1 MYIRNRGRR
10 RAHRMHDAF
19 LAIDTDVR
27 LGSEIVLVAFLG
39 LMHLRIALLLAV
51 LGRRRGG
58 NDGRVHDGTGG
69 DADALAFQIQVH
81 RIQDLAIQLMLL
93 KKMAEVEN
101 RGLVG
106 RGAAAQIDS
115 GKAPQHGRFVER
127 ILGAGIGEVEP
138 VLQKSTRVNDTIVK
152 RRDFLK
158 LGGLALAQAEAAR
171 TGAAMYPGA
180 AAADGKADYTLHFAP
195 VTGGLD

>member
-1 MYIRNRGRR
+1 
-10 RAHRMHDAF
+10 MHDAF

-27 LGSEIVLVAFLG
+27 LGSEIVLAAFLG

-138 VLQKSTRVNDTIVK
+138 VLQKIDAQHDRQAYRLTAFARLRIVRPNQCLQFRPRNDGFHRVQELFTA
-152 RRDFLK
+152 
-158 LGGLALAQAEAAR
+158 ALAGILLKTRLA
-171 TGAAMYPGA
+171 
-180 AAADGKADYTLHFAP
+180 GKCYLAHRVL
-195 VTGGLD
+195 